1 MQAVNRVIN
10 ENKSL
15 QRLNYKKWLKENG
28 LEDPDGLGDGEDE
41 GSGGKG
47 TGAVDEY
54 AQFE

>member
-54 AQFE
+54 A